1 MLLSAVREMDA
12 GLRPALRG
20 PFDGAQARKLLELMH
35 RTCDAHGWT
44 HEQLQALAE
53 GYNTEPDLAPVF
65 ASAWSSWASLL
76 PSSPNDVDDAPE
88 PPELADAW
96 LQCQEDV
103 EAAADALGHGR
114 LLEARDLLTYAL
126 ATWEDTPLPS
136 PEPESEGGAGAD
148 GGGGVRLSASRAAA
162 REHVVEAYCLR
173 ADCAAL
179 EAAADGGGSEG
190 DTTLSAA
197 ARADLQA
204 ALALDPS
211 CSAAHFRLA
220 RAVVANS
227 EAAEAARNDQSSSS
241 SGSSSSSVGA
251 IAHGPAPT
259 ASSTAAAAEEVE
271 AARVARLTKLGHG
284 PSSPASS
291 AAAVPG
297 PTAEASSSS
306 EGLVHAV
313 AGVVIGSEQL
323 PELIELCD
331 MVESLSKEAGKQA
344 AAALWA
350 EKNPRGLPPA
360 WVLAS
365 YFDSFGRWLLQPAAA
380 EPPSEE
386 ECLAIAAGKRA
397 TVSLAVG
404 RSEFSRVGLRISTVD
419 AESETVC
426 GWRERLASASAQCKA
441 QEYDAAEAAL
451 VGLAGDVLAHA
462 EVTARLQSSSSG
474 ADDSGGGGSGSST
487 ATTAAAAA
495 AAAGAAGD
503 GGGGGD
509 IVGRR
514 AWGVA
519 AASLAGR
526 ACFLYMEAR
535 YASAAEL
542 LDQVL
547 LLEPDNPLWL
557 CQRATVQFD
566 MGEVDLA
573 HKNLEAALA
582 LDRRCA
588 PAYLQRGH
596 IQVSKRVFVRH
607 FILRP
612 IILPRQARDK
622 HRESTQKETRV
633 FLQLFHGD
641 KTLATP
647 ELRYS
652 LAIDDELPLAHV
664 ELAISLQAGGK
675 ADQALYVLEQAAA
688 RFPTSVELRCFH
700 AEMVGAAGDLVR

>member
-1 MLLSAVREMDA
+1 VLLSAVREMDA
-12 GLRPALRG
+12 ALRPALRG

-53 GYNTEPDLAPVF
+53 GYSTEPDLAPVF

-76 PSSPNDVDDAPE
+76 PSSPNDVDEDAVE

-162 REHVVEAYCLR
+162 REYVVEAYCLR

-179 EAAADGGGSEG
+179 EAAADGGESEG

-227 EAAEAARNDQSSSS
+227 EAAEAARNVNSSSS
-241 SGSSSSSVGA
+241 ASASSVGA
-251 IAHGPAPT
+251 IADGPTPT

-271 AARVARLTKLGHG
+271 AARVARLAKLADG
-284 PSSPASS
+284 PSSPA
-291 AAAVPG
+291 AAAVVV
-297 PTAEASSSS
+297 PTAGASSSS

-350 EKNPRGLPPA
+350 EKDPRGLPPA

-386 ECLAIAAGKRA
+386 ERQAVAAGKRA

-462 EVTARLQSSSSG
+462 EVTARLQSSSSCSSSSSSSSG
-474 ADDSGGGGSGSST
+474 ADDSGGGGSGGSSSGS
-487 ATTAAAAA
+487 TAAAAA
-495 AAAGAAGD
+495 AAAGAAG
-503 GGGGGD
+503 GGGE

-596 IQVSKRVFVRH
+596 IQVRKRAFVRH
-607 FILRP
+607 FILKT

-622 HRESTQKETRV
+622 HRESTQKETRI
-633 FLQLFHGD
+633 L
-641 KTLATP
+641 TA
-647 ELRYS
+647 
-652 LAIDDELPLAHV
+652 LPW
-664 ELAISLQAGGK
+664 
-675 ADQALYVLEQAAA
+675 
-688 RFPTSVELRCFH
+688 
-700 AEMVGAAGDLVR
+700 